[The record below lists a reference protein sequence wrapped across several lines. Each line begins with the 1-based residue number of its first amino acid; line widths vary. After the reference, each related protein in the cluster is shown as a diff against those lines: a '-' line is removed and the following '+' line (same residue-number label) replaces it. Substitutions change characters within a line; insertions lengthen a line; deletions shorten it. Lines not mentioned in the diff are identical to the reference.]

1 MTEKTV
7 KTWEWMPKRHEAAL
21 GLRLVALCIAGHF
34 TPTVVYWL
42 YCFGEAFVANTQR
55 RDGVLG
61 VIDGFGKA
69 TWRMANASDLYRS
82 GGIFVFCVVIVAA
95 WCGFI
100 AFSDRG
106 VPQCLL
112 RRCPRG

>member
-7 KTWEWMPKRHEAAL
+7 KTWEWLPRRQEAAL

-69 TWRMANASDLYRS
+69 TWRMANSSDLYRS
-82 GGIFVFCVVIVAA
+82 GGVFVFCVVTLAA
-95 WCGFI
+95 WCGFV
-100 AFSDRG
+100 AFSERG
-106 VPQCLL
+106 VPQWPRLL
-112 RRCPRG
+112 APPR